1 MCYYITPKKVFK
13 GDIVGLNK
21 IPSGPEGKLPDVF
34 YTIVEVPKGCS
45 VKYEWDKE
53 TGAIFVDRVLYSTL
67 SYPGDYG
74 TIPKTLSGDGD
85 PLDAIVLVSNPNYPG
100 TVIPCRPVG
109 LLRTEDESGED
120 TKIIAVPTEKI
131 DPRFKEV
138 KDIKDVPKHI
148 LEEIKYFYEHYKDLE
163 PKKWVKV
170 MGFEDKDAAK
180 KEIKKSIEDY
190 KG

>member
-1 MCYYITPKKVFK
+1 M
-13 GDIVGLNK
+13 GLNK

-45 VKYEWDKE
+45 VKYEWNKE

-85 PLDAIVLVSNPNYPG
+85 PLDAIVLISQPNYPG

-109 LLRTEDESGED
+109 LLKTEDESGED

-138 KDIKDVPKHI
+138 KDINDVPKHI

-170 MGFEDKDAAK
+170 LGFENKDAAK
-180 KEIKKSIEDY
+180 EEIKKSIENY
-190 KG
+190 EG